1 MKIEL
6 SYREPGTKISAYI
19 FNSVYNADKKGM
31 KEALEERAAAERAG
45 YEVTVWRLVH
55 DEDVTF

>member
-6 SYREPGTKISAYI
+6 SYREPGTEISGYI
-19 FNSVYNADKKGM
+19 FNSVYDATEKDS
-31 KEALEERAAAERAG
+31 KEAVEEMQAAIRAG
-45 YEVTVWRLVH
+45 YEVTIFRLVH